1 MTPRHETPPLPILAR
16 KKNWTVTTPRHAPF
30 PMIVQEDV
38 SHDEALEIART
49 IWPLAI
55 VD

>member
-1 MTPRHETPPLPILAR
+1 MTPRHETPPSAIVAR
-16 KKNWTVTTPRHAPF
+16 KKNCTVTTPRHAPF
-30 PMIVQEDV
+30 PMIVMEDV
-38 SHDEALEIART
+38 SRDEALEIART